1 MKRIIINGA
10 NGYVASNFI
19 NELLLNN
26 YEVIALVRESKKQL
40 PSERMGNALAEIN
53 DGKYTKPENLQVYG
67 YSLIEENFSLS
78 EKVLTDIFSKSSD
91 YFHFAASLKY
101 DFKSRGEIFETNL
114 MGVENS
120 INVFSKYGSMN
131 SRFFFV
137 STVYSCG
144 RISDLFLE
152 DFYENEDISS
162 FRNYYEQSKRWAE
175 NIVREHIEDKH
186 LNGHVLRLSQ
196 VVGNNKTGVT
206 KTDYGI
212 FDFAKRIYDLSNKHP
227 DQTIRVRI
235 DPDSTQNLISIDTVT
250 DYLLKILEVEQ
261 LPVITNLAA
270 KKSQKNIDIV
280 NSLNKLL
287 PVKIIPDKLL
297 ETTAMTA
304 LERMVSIGMS
314 FTGSYAE
321 TNLWVDTKN
330 LDKIAETGI
339 NEIDEYSIFQML
351 KYFIDRLAEKKRYRI
366 ANSVCCSGS
375 DDFG

>member
-10 NGYVASNFI
+10 NGYVAANFI

-40 PSERMGNALAEIN
+40 PSERMKNALAEVN

-67 YSLIEENFSLS
+67 YSLLEENFSLP
-78 EKVLTDIFSKSSD
+78 EKELTDIFSKSSD

-114 MGVENS
+114 LGVENS
-120 INVFSKYGSMN
+120 INVFSKYASRD

-152 DFYENEDISS
+152 NFYENEDISS

-212 FDFAKRIYDLSNKHP
+212 FDFAKRIYGLSNKYP

-250 DYLLKILEVEQ
+250 DYLLQIVEVGQ
-261 LPVITNLAA
+261 LPAIMNLVAN
-270 KKSQKNIDIV
+270 KPQKNIYVV

-297 ETTAMTA
+297 ETTAMTT

-321 TNLWVDTKN
+321 TNLSFDTKN
-330 LDKIAETGI
+330 LDKITEPGI
-339 NEIDEYSIFQML
+339 NEVDEDSVFQML
-351 KYFIDRLAEKKRYRI
+351 EYFIDRLAEKKRNNI
-366 ANSVCCSGS
+366 GNPVCCKES

>member
-67 YSLIEENFSLS
+67 YSLLEENFSLS

-114 MGVENS
+114 MGLENS
-120 INVFSKYGSMN
+120 INVFSKYASRD

-137 STVYSCG
+137 STVYTCG

-152 DFYENEDISS
+152 NFYDNEDISS

-175 NIVREHIEDKH
+175 NIVREHIEDKR

-212 FDFAKRIYDLSNKHP
+212 FDFAKRIYGLSNKHP

-250 DYLLKILEVEQ
+250 DYLLKIVEVEQ
-261 LPVITNLAA
+261 LPVIINLAA
-270 KKSQKNIDIV
+270 KKSLKNIHVV
-280 NSLNKLL
+280 NILNKLL

-304 LERMVSIGMS
+304 FERMVSIGMS

-330 LDKIAETGI
+330 LDRIAETGI
-339 NEIDEYSIFQML
+339 NEVDEDSIFHML
-351 KYFIDRLAEKKRYRI
+351 EYFIGRLAEKKRDRI
-366 ANSVCCSGS
+366 ANPVPCSGS